1 MTRSCKGRSFIS
13 ESPNSNKQIDKQ
25 AGAMNLIRRIV
36 LSVVAYSH
44 SYSLSWQMG
53 MGMNHFKDF
62 CIFDF

>member
-1 MTRSCKGRSFIS
+1 
-13 ESPNSNKQIDKQ
+13 
-25 AGAMNLIRRIV
+25 MNLIRRIV